1 MPVSRWCSRD
11 FGELSQVAGT
21 QPPGKAKVLP
31 RPTPVAA
38 PLRGAVFLEESSLAQ
53 NLSARKADATGQA
66 AGALG
71 PTFWQLSL
79 QVQAPRCHRRTDRH
93 RDSLLR
99 TNPGDSHDNGRH
111 ALSAEPGSPMDSLI
125 RNASACSRGM
135 GERNE
140 K

>member
-1 MPVSRWCSRD
+1 MPVSRWCSRAN
-11 FGELSQVAGT
+11 FGELSRVAGT
-21 QPPGKAKVLP
+21 RPPGKARALP

-79 QVQAPRCHRRTDRH
+79 YRWRH
-93 RDSLLR
+93 QGAIGVPIV
-99 TNPGDSHDNGRH
+99 TV
-111 ALSAEPGSPMDSLI
+111 I
-125 RNASACSRGM
+125 ACS
-135 GERNE
+135 EPTPE
-140 K
+140 IA